1 VRPRAAA
8 SAAAALA
15 LGLAAAV
22 AGCGS
27 ETGQPPE
34 AVARAFVS
42 TNEPSK
48 CGLVT
53 SGLLE
58 EQTGRRGADAR
69 RFCEANVRREPR
81 PADVRV
87 IEAEIMGGKATVE
100 MVVDNREER
109 LQLVRVDGRWRIFAT
124 GR

>member
-1 VRPRAAA
+1 MRPRAAA
-8 SAAAALA
+8 V
-15 LGLAAAV
+15 AAAV
-22 AGCGS
+22 GLATAVAACGS
-27 ETGQPPE
+27 EAGQPPD

-53 SGLLE
+53 SALLE

-81 PADVRV
+81 PSQVRV
-87 IEAEIMGGKATVE
+87 IESEIMGGKAMVE
-100 MVVDNREER
+100 LVVDNREER